1 MREEV
6 SELNYYTYRYG
17 LISVDSNIKNKS
29 FYGKINIPIV

>member
-17 LISVDSNIKNKS
+17 LISVDSNIKKKV
-29 FYGKINIPIV
+29 FMVKLI